1 MPRGRVGRTP
11 KRRRM
16 TPSSGE
22 AVRPSE
28 PWDAGMGI
36 AGLRE
41 QPRPAAPVQVDAAA
55 GPDDDLHDLRTAFL
69 HATGADRCVI
79 KLAPNWRRVVGHW
92 LNLPAGER
100 DEFFKADPSTAAAV
114 SAGRDG
120 TKGEARGNL
129 RLGKMSAAQIIV
141 TTNDRRVMDRVIPG
155 LTALMPRV
163 AARLCF
169 RWLRDEA
176 HAVERRRLIEI
187 LHDGPLQAATAA
199 KIRLRASRQFVGD
212 PRAAEALDE
221 AIALTGQVIRAMREV
236 LADRVRPGPDSLG
249 SRMRQ
254 AGERWSKMTGV
265 RVHIALS
272 DEAED
277 PAQFSEEALDAAA
290 HVVGEGIVNA
300 WKHGDATQV
309 SISCHPHDGGMLLTL
324 SDDGGHRPPSA
335 PDPDPNGT
343 RMGLRLLRARI
354 RELGGRFD
362 ARPGQEG
369 GTIVEAW
376 LPLSLEPSGTPQ

>member
-1 MPRGRVGRTP
+1 
-11 KRRRM
+11 
-16 TPSSGE
+16 
-22 AVRPSE
+22 VRPSE
-28 PWDAGMGI
+28 LRDAGMGI

-41 QPRPAAPVQVDAAA
+41 EPRPDAPVQVDAAA

-79 KLAPNWRRVVGHW
+79 KLAPNWRRVVGRW
-92 LNLPAGER
+92 LNLPVGER
-100 DEFFKADPSTAAAV
+100 DEFFKAEPVASAV
-114 SAGRDG
+114 STGRNG
-120 TKGEARGNL
+120 TKGEARVNL
-129 RLGKMSAAQIIV
+129 RLGMMSAAQIIV
-141 TTNDRRVMDRVIPG
+141 TTSDRRVMNQVVPG
-155 LTALMPRV
+155 LTALIPRV

-176 HAVERRRLIEI
+176 HAFERRRLIES

-236 LADRVRPGPDSLG
+236 LAERVRPGPDSLG

-277 PAQFSEEALDAAA
+277 PAQFSEEALEAAA

-324 SDDGGHRPPSA
+324 SDDGRRPPSVA
-335 PDPDPNGT
+335 DPDPNGT

-354 RELGGRFD
+354 GELGGRFD

-376 LPLSLEPSGTPQ
+376 LPLSPEHSGTPQ